1 MVEGE
6 CCCSQIKLMSQKI
19 FVQQGRI
26 VKSWKICSKV
36 IAKPLTVMFAKKNII
51 GVVLQSPT

>member
-6 CCCSQIKLMSQKI
+6 CCCSQIKQMSQKI
-19 FVQQGRI
+19 FAQQEKI

-36 IAKPLTVMFAKKNII
+36 IAKPLTVIFAKLNII
-51 GVVLQSPT
+51 GVALQSPT